1 VNAIPDCKGVIL
13 CAYGSGN
20 MPMSPAS
27 GMQEALRE
35 VVEKE
40 IMVVVISQC
49 ESLFLLSC
57 FLFFKVL
64 FVFEAN
70 L

>member
-1 VNAIPDCKGVIL
+1 
-13 CAYGSGN
+13 
-20 MPMSPAS
+20 
-27 GMQEALRE
+27 MQEALRE